1 MSINWTIRAKN
12 PAFWIGIVV
21 SIFVPIFAYTG
32 ISAKDITSW
41 GTLFNLI
48 IDAVK
53 NPYVLLMIAGSVYNT
68 IVDPTTTGVTD
79 SSRAL
84 KYSYPNNVKD

>member
-1 MSINWTIRAKN
+1 MNINWRIRIKN
-12 PAFWIGIVV
+12 LMFWIGIIV

-32 ISAKDITSW
+32 LSAQDITSW
-41 GTLFNLI
+41 DTPFNLI
-48 IDAVK
+48 LNAVK

-68 IVDPTTTGVTD
+68 IVDPTTTGLTD

-84 KYSYPNNVKD
+84 QYSYPNNIKN

>member
-1 MSINWTIRAKN
+1 MNINWTIRVKN
-12 PAFWIGIVV
+12 PTFWIGIVV

-32 ISAKDITSW
+32 LSAQDITSW
-41 GTLFNLI
+41 GTLLNLI
-48 IDAVK
+48 LNAVK

-68 IVDPTTTGVTD
+68 IVDPTTTGLTD

-84 KYSYPNNVKD
+84 QYSYPNNIKD